1 MIILLGTKGQVI
13 KMAPVM
19 KELNNDFLYVQT
31 YQQPGIIKELESAL
45 CVKPP
50 DLILWNSSVGLTS
63 MMDVLKWWR
72 VCLIEVCKHRNLF
85 QQEDTMVTHSDT
97 MSTLMAC
104 IVARLFKLKL
114 VHIEAGL
121 RSYSFMHPFP
131 EEIIRR
137 IVSRYADIL
146 ITPSD
151 KAYNNLKE
159 MPGKVIN
166 GKQNTVYDT
175 LCDLKYKK
183 RTGDKY
189 AVMAIHRQ
197 ETIYNALRFMRA
209 VETAHIIAE
218 NIKVKYILHESSKKK
233 LKKYNFY
240 QGLLQNDNIELLSY
254 LNYSDF
260 MNLVFNAEFVVT
272 DGGGLQEE
280 TYYLNVP
287 CLLLRDRTER
297 QIGLNETAFL
307 SGMDETKIQEFLDN
321 YKKYKRKSAFKRYY
335 PSKKIAR
342 YLLRI

>member
-19 KELNNDFLYVQT
+19 KELDNNFLYVQT

-45 CVKPP
+45 CVKTP
-50 DLILWNSSVGLTS
+50 DLTLWNGGNLTS
-63 MMDVLKWWR
+63 MKDVLKWWQT
-72 VCLIEVCKHRNLF
+72 CLKEVWKQRDFF
-85 QQEDTMVTHSDT
+85 QQEDILITHGDT

-131 EEIIRR
+131 EEIVRR

-151 KAYNNLKE
+151 KAYNNLKG
-159 MPGKVIN
+159 MRGKVIN

-175 LCDLKYKK
+175 LCDLKYTKK
-183 RTGDKY
+183 NGDKY
-189 AVMAIHRQ
+189 AIMAIHRQ
-197 ETIYNALRFMRA
+197 ETIYNALRFMKA

-218 NIKVKYILHESSKKK
+218 NMKVKYILHESSKKK

-240 QGLLQNDNIELLSY
+240 QGLVQNDNIELLSY
-254 LNYSDF
+254 QNYYDF

-307 SGMDETKIQEFLDN
+307 GGMDETKIQKFLDN
-321 YKKYKRKSAFKRYY
+321 YSKYKRKSTFKRYY
-335 PSKKIAR
+335 PSKQIAR
-342 YLLRI
+342 YLLQT